1 MAVSAVCYRII
12 ERAVAIRLEKG
23 EALEDIISSYSKLS
37 TEQAKQLR
45 KKFATEE

>member
-37 TEQAKQLR
+37 TEQAEQIR
-45 KKFATEE
+45 KKFATKE

>member
-23 EALEDIISSYSKLS
+23 EALEDIITSYSKLS
-37 TEQAKQLR
+37 TEQVKQLR
-45 KKFATEE
+45 KKFAAKK